1 MATRGRKPLTRRRSM
16 TLDEAEK
23 RLRESSTA
31 LGAVRQAEDALS
43 AFDGAFAKAATFH
56 QEKTRQALDSVESL
70 ARVRQCHLGRL
81 RKAHFLGRRITSS
94 ALRYLFGRN
103 ALASVMR
110 ICAFED
116 RRVDRSQDELALILE
131 ELEAPQT
138 LQQLKGTA
146 QAVRSALPALEDSQ
160 LDAAAD
166 VLFRQL
172 DTYRTAI
179 DLIGG
184 IMAAQYDISDKCQH
198 HYNEFEKLLRKDYL
212 DFAREEDYPSEA
224 DAYNALEEVFAS
236 MKDILSAPRLAFRNI
251 CAVAG
256 SFSSGKSS
264 FLNSL
269 IAYDEPEVL
278 PTDITATTSIPTY
291 ILHVDDEYLQ
301 INVHNHAGGR
311 MKIDREGFHLITH
324 EFERNYRIMLKQIV
338 DRASIFTPRLGEWPR
353 IAFVDTPGYSN
364 PAGRRMQTDEEIAR
378 RQILA
383 SRYLIWVIDCDKG
396 ALPNEDVEFIGHFL
410 RKHPSIQRLKR
421 PPIYFVLN
429 KADKKEEQER
439 LAILRA
445 VVETAE
451 KNEIPFFGVG
461 LYSAH
466 ESRWYCHEGWHF
478 KEFLAMMNSSDPPV
492 WSLKGDIESVMNGYI
507 HYHEDEGNRLRDA
520 KGLINK
526 VKLALHEDDRKVSKL
541 VDGIEEHRKYIQRSL
556 KHHEFQRGKA
566 VSLCMRFTDCA
577 TEFIM
582 EIERI
587 GKS

>member
-1 MATRGRKPLTRRRSM
+1 MATRGRKPLARRRGM

-31 LGAVRQAEDALS
+31 LGAVRQVEEALS
-43 AFDGAFAKAATFH
+43 AFDGAFAKAATFN
-56 QEKTRQALDSVESL
+56 QEKARQALDCVESL
-70 ARVRQCHLGRL
+70 ARVRQSHLERL

-94 ALRYLFGRN
+94 APRYLFGRN

-116 RRVDRSQDELALILE
+116 RRVDRRQDELALILE
-131 ELEAPQT
+131 ELEAPHT

-146 QAVRSALPALEDSQ
+146 QAVRSALPAQDDSQ
-160 LDAAAD
+160 LGAAAD

-172 DTYRTAI
+172 DAYRTAI

-184 IMAAQYDISDKCQH
+184 IMAAQYDISNKCQH
-198 HYNEFEKLLRKDYL
+198 HFDEFEKLLRNDYL

-224 DAYNALEEVFAS
+224 DAYNALETIFAS

-251 CAVAG
+251 CTVAG

-269 IAYDEPEVL
+269 IACYKPEVL

-291 ILHVDDEYLQ
+291 ILHVDDEQLQ

-311 MKIDREGFHLITH
+311 IEIDRGGFHLITH

-338 DRASIFTPRLGEWPR
+338 DRVSIFTPRLADWPR

-364 PAGRRMQTDEEIAR
+364 PEDRGIQTDEEVAR

-383 SRYLIWVIDCDKG
+383 SRYLIWVVDCDKG

-410 RKHPSIQRLKR
+410 RNNPSIHRLKR
-421 PPIYFVLN
+421 RPIYFVLN

-439 LAILRA
+439 QAILRA

-451 KNEIPFFGVG
+451 KNEIPFSGIG

-466 ESRWYCHEGWHF
+466 ESRWYGYEGRQF
-478 KEFLAMMNSSDPPV
+478 QEFLAMMNSSDPPV
-492 WSLKGDIESVMNGYI
+492 RSLKSDIETVMNGYI
-507 HYHEDEGNRLRDA
+507 RYHEDEGNRLRDT

-526 VKLALHEDDRKVSKL
+526 VRLALHEDDREVLKL

-556 KHHEFQRGKA
+556 KHHEFQRA
-566 VSLCMRFTDCA
+566 NALSLCKRFTDCA
-577 TEFIM
+577 TEFM
-582 EIERI
+582 AEIERI